1 MKKKEKSDRYFDE
14 KEEKAVVD
22 YITEPSAEKRNE
34 IFNNVLKKPF
44 KKMIEIIVKRYP
56 IYLGNYTIKEVEWF
70 ALSHLMEQI
79 VKFNPEMI
87 TKKGNKTKAFSYC
100 QTIVRNY
107 CKDHGK
113 KNYNE
118 KKTNL
123 FYDDFIDEI
132 DEKNEFQYEMD
143 APESNELDKLIK
155 NVTNKIQEKI
165 DDIENIKRNEI
176 VVGEAIINVLNNWHL
191 LFLEETPEGK
201 YNKRVTNKFAKNKI
215 LFFLKEQTGLS
226 TKEIRLSMKP
236 FKDIYFIE
244 KVTFYNN

>member
-1 MKKKEKSDRYFDE
+1 MIKKEKGEIYFGE
-14 KEEKAVVD
+14 REELAVVD
-22 YITEPSAEKRNE
+22 YINEESPEVRNQIFNE
-34 IFNNVLKKPF
+34 ILKKPF
-44 KKMIEIIVKRYP
+44 KKMIEIIIKRYP
-56 IYLGNYTIKEVEWF
+56 IYLGSYTIKEVEWF

-79 VKFNPEMI
+79 VKFNPDMI

-123 FYDDFIDEI
+123 LYDDFVDEI
-132 DEKNEFQYEMD
+132 DEKNDYQYEI
-143 APESNELDKLIK
+143 ELNENNELDLLIR
-155 NVTNKIQEKI
+155 NVTEKIQEKI
-165 DDIENIKRNEI
+165 DNVEEIKKNELI
-176 VVGEAIINVLNNWHL
+176 VGEAIINVLNNWHL
-191 LFLEETPEGK
+191 LFLEDTPEGK

-244 KVTFYNN
+244 KTVFYNN

>member
-1 MKKKEKSDRYFDE
+1 MKKKEKGIPYFGE
-14 KEEKAVVD
+14 REENAVVAF
-22 YITEPSAEKRNE
+22 INEPDSEIRNQ
-34 IFNNVLKKPF
+34 IFNDVLKKPF
-44 KKMIEIIVKRYP
+44 RKMIEIIIKRYP
-56 IYLGNYTIKEVEWF
+56 IFLGNYTIKEVEWF

-79 VKFNPEMI
+79 VKFNPDMI
-87 TKKGNKTKAFSYC
+87 TKKGNRTKAFSYC

-123 FYDDFIDEI
+123 LYDDFVDEI
-132 DEKNEFQYEMD
+132 DERNEYQYELNITENND
-143 APESNELDKLIK
+143 LDQLIHV
-155 NVTNKIQEKI
+155 VTNKIQEKI
-165 DDIENIKRNEI
+165 DNVEEIKRNELI
-176 VVGEAIINVLNNWHL
+176 VGEAIINVLNNWHL
-191 LFLEETPEGK
+191 LFLEETPDGK
-201 YNKRVTNKFAKNKI
+201 YNKRVSNKFAKNKI

-244 KVTFYNN
+244 KVTFYNK

>member
-1 MKKKEKSDRYFDE
+1 
-14 KEEKAVVD
+14 
-22 YITEPSAEKRNE
+22 
-34 IFNNVLKKPF
+34 
-44 KKMIEIIVKRYP
+44 
-56 IYLGNYTIKEVEWF
+56 LGNYTIKEVEWF

-123 FYDDFIDEI
+123 FYDDFVDEI

-143 APESNELDKLIK
+143 VPENNELDKLIK

-201 YNKRVTNKFAKNKI
+201 YNKKVTNKYAKNKI
-215 LFFLKEQTGLS
+215 LLYLKELTNLS
-226 TKEIRLSMKP
+226 TKDIRISLKP
-236 FKDIYFIE
+236 FKDLYFLE
-244 KVTFYNN
+244 KSEFLIDNN